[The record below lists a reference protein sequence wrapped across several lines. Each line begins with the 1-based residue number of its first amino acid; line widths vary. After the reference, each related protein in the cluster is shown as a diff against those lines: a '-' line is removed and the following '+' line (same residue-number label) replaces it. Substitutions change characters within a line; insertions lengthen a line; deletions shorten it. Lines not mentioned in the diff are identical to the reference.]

1 MGCSKSISK
10 REAYN
15 ITIVPQETKKA
26 LNSKLTLH
34 LKQLVKGEEENSR
47 GKEIIKIWA
56 EINENERNNS
66 KV

>member
-10 REAYN
+10 REVYN
-15 ITIVPQETKKA
+15 NTIVPQEKKKA

-34 LKQLVKGEEENSR
+34 LKQLVKEEEENSR
-47 GKEIIKIWA
+47 RKEIIKIWA
-56 EINENERNNS
+56 EINENERNNN